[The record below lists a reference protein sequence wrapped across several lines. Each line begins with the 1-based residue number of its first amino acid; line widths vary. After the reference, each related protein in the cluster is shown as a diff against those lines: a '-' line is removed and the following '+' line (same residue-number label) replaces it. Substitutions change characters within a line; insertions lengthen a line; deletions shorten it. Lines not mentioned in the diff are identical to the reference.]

1 MNAITKVWFSNG
13 RIWVRTDDDNEY
25 SQPLEAFPR
34 LMDVTEKQREDYY
47 LWDDNRSI
55 RWDEIDEDIHIS
67 NFDKPEEVNYDNE
80 VNNLLSLF
88 PWLDLKEFAKMLGM
102 SKSKLDRFRY
112 GIWTPSP
119 ETVKNIKSAL
129 RSIAKSMSAA
139 II

>member
-13 RIWVRTDDDNEY
+13 RIWVRTDDDNEH

-34 LMDVTEKQREDYY
+34 LMDATEKQREDYY
-47 LWDDNRSI
+47 LWDDDRSI

>member
-13 RIWVRTDDDNEY
+13 RIWVRTDDGNEY

-34 LMDVTEKQREDYY
+34 LMDATEKQREDFY

-67 NFDKPEEVNYDNE
+67 NFEKPEEVNYDNE
-80 VNNLLSLF
+80 VNNLLSSF
-88 PWLDLKEFAKMLGM
+88 PWLDLKEFAEMLGM

-112 GIWTPSP
+112 GIWTPSA
-119 ETVKNIKSAL
+119 ETVKNIKSTL

-139 II
+139 IL